1 MSDESQAKLREILP
15 EEASVSNPVDMIAS
29 ASPEQ
34 VEQATRII
42 LADEGID
49 ALIASYVPLALE
61 APLVA
66 RAIRD
71 GAKGVEKPV
80 LAVLMSKR
88 GLPQGMAELQD
99 SPIPAYR
106 FPESAAR
113 ALGAMWKHSQWHE
126 RPPETVRRF
135 DVEAVRVDEVIA
147 SALEEG
153 RDRLTLTE
161 GLEVLDAYGIPVAP
175 WAVVHSAGAAVT
187 ASEKM
192 GYPVV
197 LKPVSAEILHK
208 TEAGAVRMDLET
220 AKEVAEAYEFL
231 DDLLVET
238 GPDSRQEGVLV
249 QRMLKSGRETIVGMT
264 WEPRFGPIV
273 MVGLGGVYVEVLK
286 DVAFRVQPV
295 SNEDAG
301 EMIRSLR
308 GYRILEGVR
317 GEPGVDLELLAEVVE
332 RTSQLVGDHPEIREM
347 DINPFLAFPETEKCA
362 AVDARFRIGPAD
374 EEDEAG

>member
-1 MSDESQAKLREILP
+1 MD
-15 EEASVSNPVDMIAS
+15 D
-29 ASPEQ
+29 
-34 VEQATRII
+34 
-42 LADEGID
+42 
-49 ALIASYVPLALE
+49 
-61 APLVA
+61 
-66 RAIRD
+66 
-71 GAKGVEKPV
+71 
-80 LAVLMSKR
+80 
-88 GLPQGMAELQD
+88 
-99 SPIPAYR
+99 
-106 FPESAAR
+106 
-113 ALGAMWKHSQWHE
+113 
-126 RPPETVRRF
+126 
-135 DVEAVRVDEVIA
+135 VIA

-153 RDRLTLTE
+153 RDRLTLME

-175 WAVVHSAGAAVT
+175 WAVVHSAGDAVT

-220 AKEVAEAYEFL
+220 AKEVGEAYEFL

-238 GPDSRQEGVLV
+238 GPAARQEGVLV
-249 QRMLKSGRETIVGMT
+249 QRMLKGGRETIVGMT

-317 GEPGVDLELLAEVVE
+317 GEPGVDLDLLAEVVE

-347 DINPFLAFPETEKCA
+347 DINPFLAFPEADRCA